1 MDTRERPQEGNG
13 SAAPLSGQEMLGPPP
28 LIRGEDI
35 DRYDKLLARLTE
47 TLQPADIVEEIWTR
61 DFTDLVWEVLRLRR
75 LKSSLFSAESSNGM
89 MHLLFPLRRESKDA
103 GELARGW
110 CHFDSEAVPTV
121 EAALASA
128 GLSVDA
134 AMGKTLAIL
143 MSEIGQIDRRLTI
156 VELRRGVAMRELDRH
171 RARFAQNAR
180 RAAERIDGEELK
192 NGASEKS
199 FHPPLA

>member
-1 MDTRERPQEGNG
+1 MDACETLQEGNG
-13 SAAPLSGQEMLGPPP
+13 NAASLSAQEMLGPPP

-47 TLQPADIVEEIWTR
+47 TLQPSDVVEEIWTR
-61 DFTDLVWEVLRLRR
+61 DFADLVWEVFRLRR
-75 LKSSLFSAESSNGM
+75 LKSSLLSAEAGHGM
-89 MHLLFPLRRESKDA
+89 QELLSPLRHKSGDA
-103 GELARGW
+103 HELATGW
-110 CHFDSEAVPTV
+110 CHFDPEAVPAV

-134 AMGKTLAIL
+134 ALGKTLAL
-143 MSEIGQIDRRLTI
+143 FCSAIGHIDRRLAF

-180 RAAERIDGEELK
+180 RAAEKIDGGLK
-192 NGASEKS
+192 TDASEKS